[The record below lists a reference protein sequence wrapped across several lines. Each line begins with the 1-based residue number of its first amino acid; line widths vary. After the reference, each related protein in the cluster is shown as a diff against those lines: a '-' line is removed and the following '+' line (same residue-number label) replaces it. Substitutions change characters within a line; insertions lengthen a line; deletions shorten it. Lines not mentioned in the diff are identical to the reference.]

1 MSFASLTLLPTLI
14 LAAAAHQPAV
24 EATPTSRVVSSTQ
37 DMPLYPPAKSGL
49 ELNVDRADTPTTLID
64 VLTAYGEVTGQTFTY
79 DNEVETFLRRTELNL
94 TRTRTIPQAEVQA
107 WVENLMAQNQYILQP
122 ILRGTEPLTSVLHQN
137 TTHMARLTA
146 TPVTVEQLPGL
157 KHNAATLVTT
167 TVNLPNID
175 VRQISNSMRS
185 MILNQHTQTMLPAGA
200 TNSIHLTGPAPW
212 VASVAESLLQI
223 NAQEGPSG
231 EANVGVEML
240 RFQLKHADAQMAAEL
255 VQSLVSSSVSISGER
270 NMNHPHQGQVLSP
283 ISVLGDPRTNAL
295 LVTVRGD
302 LVQRLKDAVALVD
315 VEATE

>member
-79 DNEVETFLRRTELNL
+79 DNEVEAFLRRTELNL

-137 TTHMARLTA
+137 TTHMARL
-146 TPVTVEQLPGL
+146 
-157 KHNAATLVTT
+157 

-270 NMNHPHQGQVLSP
+270 NMNHPNQGQVLSP